1 MGEPEGLVKIVVQAR
16 TDQILGAQ
24 IIGPHAADLISPIA
38 LAMRAALPS
47 RVIME
52 TIHTH
57 PTLSEAVL
65 EVAQALHGQ
74 AIHLPPEG
82 VPS

>member
-1 MGEPEGLVKIVVQAR
+1 M
-16 TDQILGAQ
+16 ILN
-24 IIGPHAADLISPIA
+24 
-38 LAMRAALPS
+38 
-47 RVIME
+47 

-74 AIHLPPEG
+74 AIHQPPEG
-82 VPS
+82 ASA